1 MIHLVNSSN
10 LATLNI
16 LYTCCNPSS
25 QRGISSYPSL
35 QPAPQVHYNARENQ
49 HFLTNQNTK
58 VAYNEFGLSTSF
70 IGSNTPIK
78 NTVNSSE
85 YLSCLRNYLVTFEG
99 KISTVCLVFKIIV
112 LVKVA
117 VSNTTLASLT
127 QHHRRAST
135 GSVYIHLTLALD
147 GLTSHSTTQH
157 QDIGLPASLHYT
169 LVVVTP
175 DPHCSRLPT
184 TDLQAS
190 SP

>member
-99 KISTVCLVFKIIV
+99 KISTVCLVFKMIV

-117 VSNTTLASLT
+117 VSNTMYSQPHIASPPRL
-127 QHHRRAST
+127 HRLRIYT
-135 GSVYIHLTLALD
+135 P
-147 GLTSHSTTQH
+147 
-157 QDIGLPASLHYT
+157 DIGLRRSHFSLHYT
-169 LVVVTP
+169 ALGHRSTGSSSLHTSGGNTRPTLLPVT
-175 DPHCSRLPT
+175 
-184 TDLQAS
+184 
-190 SP
+190 